1 MTTIRR
7 LYDASCNEEVVGGA
21 RRATCRLLY
30 PSRLL
35 VSSLCALCVSLSVSV
50 LVVCVFFV
58 VCLGRLSISLSY
70 RFDRFYICVVVVV
83 VSLYLL
89 SRGRPRTLYFVVF
102 VSCRTHFFRTVS
114 SVEIPIDPQFG
125 GSCGSC
131 GIK

>member
-35 VSSLCALCVSLSVSV
+35 VYSLCALCVSLSVSV
-50 LVVCVFFV
+50 LVVCVFFF
-58 VCLGRLSISLSY
+58 VCVGRLSISLSY
-70 RFDRFYICVVVVV
+70 RFDRFYICLVVVV

-89 SRGRPRTLYFVVF
+89 SLSRSTENNVF
-102 VSCRTHFFRTVS
+102 CCFCILSNALFSYSFIRRNT
-114 SVEIPIDPQFG
+114 D
-125 GSCGSC
+125 
-131 GIK
+131 

>member
-35 VSSLCALCVSLSVSV
+35 VCSLCALCVSLSVSV
-50 LVVCVFFV
+50 LVVCVFFF
-58 VCLGRLSISLSY
+58 VCVGRLSISLSY
-70 RFDRFYICVVVVV
+70 RFDRFYICLVVVV

-89 SRGRPRTLYFVVF
+89 SLSRSTENNVF
-102 VSCRTHFFRTVS
+102 CCFCILSNALFSYSFIRRNT
-114 SVEIPIDPQFG
+114 D
-125 GSCGSC
+125 
-131 GIK
+131 